1 VIVIRDVDRALARRS
16 TFRSGEPALDLWF
29 RDQASQ
35 QDRRHN
41 VRTVLAVDDDA
52 GRVAGYCS
60 ARACETVPD
69 TAFSRG
75 GSAERYRVPAVLIAR
90 LAVDGDYQG
99 RGIGK
104 LLLADA
110 LERIARA
117 SRSLGFEVVVVHA
130 LHEEAARFY
139 LARGFRRFRDQP
151 LSLYLTTR
159 DLRATV
165 ADVDRG

>member
-1 VIVIRDVDRALARRS
+1 M
-16 TFRSGEPALDLWF
+16 
-29 RDQASQ
+29 
-35 QDRRHN
+35 
-41 VRTVLAVDDDA
+41 
-52 GRVAGYCS
+52 
-60 ARACETVPD
+60 PD

-90 LAVDGDYQG
+90 LAVDADYQG